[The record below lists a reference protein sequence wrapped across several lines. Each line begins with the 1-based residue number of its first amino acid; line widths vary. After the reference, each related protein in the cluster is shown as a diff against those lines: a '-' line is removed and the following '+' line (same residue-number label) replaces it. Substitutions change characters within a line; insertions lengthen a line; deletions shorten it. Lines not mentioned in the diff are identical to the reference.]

1 MSPRGVGKRRG
12 GALAR
17 YASGGAVEASRG
29 FADGGSTT
37 DYSDPDA
44 TLALL
49 NKSLSALQPANNSI
63 PLFNAA
69 AGLSSPTRSGS
80 TGENASNAWRGIAE
94 GLKGNQQYGLD
105 LARLQIGAPL
115 AALNTSEKAQ
125 QIKQQK
131 LYMDALSHINDQPNQ
146 GMQPPGGFPS
156 IGGGAPPTVPPIA
169 GELPPPIAAPRQ
181 SVAVAPVAPP
191 VARVNPVAEPG
202 APDSALTAPPDQGGA
217 ELRPVT
223 PQVTPAPGPG
233 ATPVAT
239 PQQRPVVAPAPV
251 RRGID
256 ANGMTIPST
265 PTAQAIP
272 APLAQQYATNFNR
285 MVNALKSPL
294 TLDLASKYDAVIK
307 QLVPPGFAFL
317 PDGSGIVPVG
327 EKDPGYLAKAAL
339 AGKGLVQQ
347 SGGGW
352 DFPTGVV
359 KAEANK
365 AGAISGAQ
373 ANAAVGAHNAEAEFK
388 LRLEAKNA
396 KDNEA
401 FKTYLTDG
409 VWPPGYGPNGDG
421 KPVPTDKGIVT
432 PKGTVVPPAPEQKFI
447 GSDAIKEQNKNTGET
462 EKTFGAVRG
471 SLEGT
476 EGRIKA
482 LADALKVVQ
491 SGGLVSHRAEISN
504 TLRGL
509 GLDKAAD
516 AFMNKKETGAV
527 QTAIGLQVLD
537 VLGQLKSINQG
548 TGGRI
553 LNSEFVNLIDKQYGP
568 DISPEANRAL
578 ITQAL
583 GGISQTRGMID
594 DYYKYGKP
602 EGWRDANAYQSAYYS
617 DPANSYG
624 KMVKQAEDEVGL
636 LKGMKPP
643 AKRGAAITPT
653 SSTTG
658 GAATAGPAQQ
668 AAPQFTP
675 DQIQAEIA
683 RRGLRLQ

>member
-12 GALAR
+12 ALSR
-17 YASGGAVEASRG
+17 YAGGGAVESPRG

-80 TGENASNAWRGIAE
+80 AGENASNAWRGISE
-94 GLKGNQQYGLD
+94 GLQNNQKYGLD
-105 LARLQIGAPL
+105 LARLQMSAPL

-131 LYMDALSHINDQPNQ
+131 LYLDALSHINDTPDQ

-156 IGGGAPPTVPPIA
+156 IGGGASPAAPPIG
-169 GELPPPIAAPRQ
+169 GEAPPPIAAPRQ
-181 SVAVAPVAPP
+181 SVAVAPVQAPP
-191 VARVNPVAEPG
+191 VARVNPTAEPG
-202 APDSALTAPPDQGGA
+202 APDSALTAPPDQEGA
-217 ELRPVT
+217 ELRPVV
-223 PQVTPAPGPG
+223 PQATPAPAPVV
-233 ATPVAT
+233 APVAP
-239 PQQRPVVAPAPV
+239 PQQRPMVAPAPA

-256 ANGMTIPST
+256 ANGMTVPST
-265 PTAQAIP
+265 PNAQAIP

-373 ANAAVGAHNAEAEFK
+373 ANAAIGAHNAEAEFK

-396 KDNEA
+396 QDAQAYKTFNES
-401 FKTYLTDG
+401 G
-409 VWPPGYGPNGDG
+409 VWPPGYGPSGDG
-421 KPVPTDKGIVT
+421 KPVETAKGIVT
-432 PKGTVVPPAPEQKFI
+432 PQGTVIPPPSAQRFT
-447 GSDAIKEQNKNTGET
+447 GTDAIKEQNKNTGET
-462 EKTFGAVRG
+462 EKTFGAMRG

-482 LADALKVVQ
+482 LAEALKVVQ
-491 SGGLVSHRAEISN
+491 SGGLVSHRAEVAN

-537 VLGQLKSINQG
+537 VLGQLKNINQG

-583 GGISQTRGMID
+583 GGVYQTRAMID
-594 DYYKYGKP
+594 GYYQYAKP
-602 EGWRDANAYQSAYYS
+602 QGERDANAYQSSFYS
-617 DPANSYG
+617 EKANGYD
-624 KMVKQAEDEVGL
+624 KMVKQAEEDVGL

-643 AKRGAAITPT
+643 GKRGAALTPT
-653 SSTTG
+653 SSTQG
-658 GAATAGPAQQ
+658 GAATAGPAHQT
-668 AAPQFTP
+668 APQFTP

-683 RRGLRLQ
+683 RRGLRVQ